1 MTAYECKTADVVIHL
16 AVTVPSRYFPLRL
29 IIQNHCLFTWLVWQ
43 TKLNVYDVNVQHVV
57 HRPEE
62 VMAIR
67 MLMPWCTLPQKYNI
81 SIHQQASLD
90 QLYVCHTATE
100 EDIFPLRYMLC
111 MITDKNHCYTV
122 STCRKL
128 LLTIMRVSEGAP
140 FHPPLRVKPII
151 YLYKSCLFWQSFH
164 RTCEHLGYNLDI

>member
-1 MTAYECKTADVVIHL
+1 M
-16 AVTVPSRYFPLRL
+16 
-29 IIQNHCLFTWLVWQ
+29 LV
-43 TKLNVYDVNVQHVV
+43 YYVNVQHACSTQA
-57 HRPEE
+57 RGSDGYQNTYYL
-62 VMAIR
+62 
-67 MLMPWCTLPQKYNI
+67 LMPWCTLPQKYKT

-128 LLTIMRVSEGAP
+128 LLTIMHVSEGAP
-140 FHPPLRVKPII
+140 FHPPMRVKPII
-151 YLYKSCLFWQSFH
+151 YLYKS
-164 RTCEHLGYNLDI
+164 